1 MCQPCKDRILMLFI
15 YTMGLDKLP
24 KNTEM
29 EISRDMGE
37 GGGKKLGSTHQ
48 LLIFTLSRAYL
59 SSILLTI

>member
-1 MCQPCKDRILMLFI
+1 MLFI

-29 EISRDMGE
+29 AISRDMGE